1 MPQEVVESLKA
12 RTMITSQPGTAN
24 EKGNGLGLSIVSDM
38 LKQHGGA
45 LEIFAEKNVG
55 TAISAIFDCSE

>member
-1 MPQEVVESLKA
+1 
-12 RTMITSQPGTAN
+12 
-24 EKGNGLGLSIVSDM
+24 M

-45 LEIFAEKNVG
+45 LEIFAEKKVG